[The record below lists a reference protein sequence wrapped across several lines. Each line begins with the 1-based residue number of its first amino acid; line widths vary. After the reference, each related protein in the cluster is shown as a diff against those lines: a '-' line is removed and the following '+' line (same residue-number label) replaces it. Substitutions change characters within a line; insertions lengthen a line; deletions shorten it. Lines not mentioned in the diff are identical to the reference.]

1 VKPERADG
9 TKLRPLVLPP
19 HDVRP
24 LSNGLTLHV
33 VPRRSL
39 PLVAVRLVVRAGSAF
54 DLPGQHGV
62 SDFASRLLRR
72 GAAGLSADE
81 ISETVE
87 LVGASVGGYANEENV
102 VLSVSTPSKHLDA
115 MLGVL
120 AQLVLEPDFP
130 EPEVELARRRT
141 LAQLANELDDPGTL
155 ADRALSRAVW
165 GRHPYAWESSGGK
178 ADVERITRAQ
188 LKAFH
193 QERMGPKVSHLYVV
207 GDADVEHVS
216 RVIERTLGGWG
227 GGPSFAPEVP
237 TWTGL
242 EKPGEVVIV
251 DKPEQT
257 QAQVRIGAA
266 GVKRGH
272 PDHFPLVAFNA
283 VLGGGFTSRLVT
295 EIRVKRGLSYGA
307 GSSFDM
313 LSAGGAF
320 TVSSFTRTDNV
331 PTLLDVALGEVE
343 KMRVKGPTPREL
355 ATVQRYIC
363 GLYPGRL
370 ETNEAVA
377 GAIADVVHYGLPADW
392 ISGYRERISAV
403 TVKQAAE
410 AARKHLF
417 TTERV
422 VALVGNAE
430 ALKPEVSRYGPITVL
445 RPADLE

>member
-1 VKPERADG
+1 MKTARAEAM
-9 TKLRPLVLPP
+9 KLRPLRLPP
-19 HDVRP
+19 HEARV

-33 VPRRSL
+33 VTRPSL
-39 PLVAVRLVVRAGSAF
+39 PLVAVRLVLRAGSAF
-54 DLPGQHGV
+54 DLPGQRGV
-62 SDFASRLLRR
+62 ADFAARVLRR

-87 LVGASVGGYANEENV
+87 LVGAAIGGYANEENV
-102 VLSVSTPSKHLDA
+102 VVSLSTPSKHLDA
-115 MLGVL
+115 MLGVM

-130 EPEVELARRRT
+130 ESEVELARRRT

-165 GRHPYAWESSGGK
+165 GQHPYAFDSSGGK
-178 ADVERITRAQ
+178 ADVERLTRAQ
-188 LKAFH
+188 LKEFH
-193 QERMGPKVSHLYVV
+193 ASRLGPKVSHLYVV
-207 GDADVEHVS
+207 GDVDVE
-216 RVIERTLGGWG
+216 RVASVVERLLGHWG
-227 GGPSFAPEVP
+227 GGPAFAPEVP

-242 EKPGEVVIV
+242 DKPGEVVIV

-257 QAQVRIGAA
+257 QAQVRIGAP
-266 GVKRGH
+266 GVRRGH
-272 PDHFPLVAFNA
+272 PDHFPLITMNA

-313 LSAGGAF
+313 LSAGGSF
-320 TVSSFTRTDNV
+320 TVSSFTRTESVN
-331 PTLLDVALGEVE
+331 TLLDVALAELE
-343 KMRVKGPTPREL
+343 RMRVKGPSAKEL

-377 GAIADVVHYGLPADW
+377 GAIADVVHYNLPKDW
-392 ISGYRERISAV
+392 IATYREHISAV

-410 AARKHLF
+410 AAKKHLP
-417 TTERV
+417 TTDRV
-422 VALVGNAE
+422 ITLVGNAE
-430 ALKPEVSRYGPITVL
+430 ALKPLVSRYGPITVL
-445 RPADLE
+445 RPSALE